1 MKYINIFILY
11 FSIVLITA
19 FGCDRHDDFI
29 DNGLSEPRPTSDISI
44 DSISFID
51 SEIPYDSYRDLVF
64 VNEKIGFAVSIT
76 GRIIKTKDFGK
87 TWEQI
92 ASPTSLPLLSVQ
104 FLNEQTG
111 FIIGGDNQCGVL
123 LKTLNGGETWIIQDL
138 NLTRAPNSICFLSPS
153 TGFISGADLLIKTED
168 GGQNWINIKKHAS
181 FQSYG
186 DIKFKNPYE
195 GLILM
200 PKGSYLKTTDGGSTW
215 DSLKCYNSHNFSKI
229 FYSKYKTFFWSNS
242 RILTINSACQE
253 TIIEVPL
260 MINIMFINEYQSI
273 GVGQHYDDLGYFP
286 SGDIFITNDTWKH
299 YVRKTYSPSD
309 AFEFTA
315 ISKMTAK
322 KVMIIGTGFS
332 ATKVLIL
339 NL

>member
-1 MKYINIFILY
+1 MKYKNIFILY
-11 FSIVLITA
+11 FSIVLLTA
-19 FGCDRHDDFI
+19 FSCERNDDII
-29 DNGLSEPRPTSDISI
+29 DNGLSEPRPAYDLSF
-44 DSISFID
+44 DSISLMD
-51 SEIPYDSYRDLVF
+51 SEIPHDVYRDLVF
-64 VNEKIGFAVSIT
+64 VNEKTGYAVSIT
-76 GRIIKTKDFGK
+76 GRIIKTIDSGK
-87 TWEQI
+87 TWKQI

-111 FIIGGDNQCGVL
+111 FIIGGDNQSGVL

-138 NLTRAPNSICFLSPS
+138 KLASAPSSICFLSPS
-153 TGFISGADLLIKTED
+153 TGFISGANLLIKTED

-195 GLILM
+195 GLVPM
-200 PKGSYLKTTDGGSTW
+200 TKGSYLKTTDGGSTW
-215 DSLKCYNSHNFSKI
+215 DSLKCNNSHNFSKI

-260 MINIMFINEYQSI
+260 MINLIFINEYQSI
-273 GVGQHYDDLGYFP
+273 GIGQHYNELGYFP
-286 SGDIFITNDTWKH
+286 YGDILITNDTWKNH
-299 YVRKTYSPSD
+299 VRKTYSPGD
-309 AFEFTA
+309 AFVFTA
-315 ISKMTAK
+315 ISKMSAK

-332 ATKVLIL
+332 TTKVLIF

>member
-44 DSISFID
+44 DSISLIE
-51 SEIPYDSYRDLVF
+51 SEIPYDVYRDLVF
-64 VNEKIGFAVSIT
+64 VNEKIGYAVSIT
-76 GRIIKTKDFGK
+76 GRIIKTIDSGK
-87 TWEQI
+87 TWKQI
-92 ASPTSLPLLSVQ
+92 TSPTSLPLLSVQ

-111 FIIGGDNQCGVL
+111 FIIGGNNQSGVL

-138 NLTRAPNSICFLSPS
+138 NLTSAPSSICFLSPS

-260 MINIMFINEYQSI
+260 MINLIFINEYQSI